1 MGSPGRIFRKTA
13 PRDFIEKPCRSGDTS
28 GVLEGQQKLGSL
40 IWWLKRPKAL
50 KFDVL
55 IAHALYGPFW
65 TNLAGPDLFFWEQ
78 CAIFPQ
84 MTRTLSLRRASTN
97 DLAAVD
103 RLLGRSYP
111 RLLAADYPPST
122 LVLAVPRLVRAKPE
136 LLASG
141 RYFVAED
148 GEGRLLAAGGWSRS
162 HSVGAG
168 IVEDMGHV
176 RHVAT
181 DPAVVRQGIGRALME
196 RVLQDARSAG
206 MQWLDCLSTRT
217 AVPFYRA
224 LGFRPMHGVD
234 VPLAAG
240 IIFPA
245 IRMLA
250 DLRQTSV

>member
-1 MGSPGRIFRKTA
+1 
-13 PRDFIEKPCRSGDTS
+13 
-28 GVLEGQQKLGSL
+28 
-40 IWWLKRPKAL
+40 
-50 KFDVL
+50 
-55 IAHALYGPFW
+55 
-65 TNLAGPDLFFWEQ
+65 
-78 CAIFPQ
+78 
-84 MTRTLSLRRASTN
+84 MTPTLTVRRAEPG

-103 RLLGRSYP
+103 RLLLRSYP

-148 GEGRLLAAGGWSRS
+148 AEGRLLAAGGWSRS
-162 HSVGAG
+162 HAVGAG

-181 DPAVVRQGIGRALME
+181 DPTVVRQGIGRALMD
-196 RVLQDARSAG
+196 RVMQDARAAG

-217 AVPFYRA
+217 AVPFYQA
-224 LGFRPMHGVD
+224 LGFRSLHGVD

-240 IIFPA
+240 IIFPT
-245 IRMLA
+245 IRMLS
-250 DLRQTSV
+250 DLRQSVA